1 MELAR
6 DMKEEYRRVLVELGV
21 TNLKNMT
28 FRARKELMV
37 LKRQVAAVLLAK
49 VETGR
54 ENEV

>member
-6 DMKEEYRRVLVELGV
+6 DMKEEYRRVLAELGV

-28 FRARKELMV
+28 FHARKELMV

-49 VETGR
+49 VRMGR